1 MGRSKLTVPI
11 ILPVSPVLYLKVNPK
26 MNILVSLLLT
36 AAQVLLNTDPA
47 LSCSAA
53 KHPHFLARQPQL
65 FRFSQDMDRGE
76 KLCMKQ
82 EKGEVVRTLLD
93 SMYLIEL
100 QLMNKQFRV

>member
-1 MGRSKLTVPI
+1 
-11 ILPVSPVLYLKVNPK
+11 

-36 AAQVLLNTDPA
+36 AAQLLLSTDPA

-65 FRFSQDMDRGE
+65 FKYSQDQVRETE

-82 EKGEVVRTLLD
+82 KKDEEVIKLFD
-93 SMYLIEL
+93 SIFLIEV
-100 QLMNKQFRV
+100 K

>member
-1 MGRSKLTVPI
+1 
-11 ILPVSPVLYLKVNPK
+11 

-36 AAQVLLNTDPA
+36 AAQLLLSTNLA

-65 FRFSQDMDRGE
+65 FKYSQDQPREE

-82 EKGEVVRTLLD
+82 HKGEVVRKLVD
-93 SMYLIEL
+93 SIYLIEL
-100 QLMNKQFRV
+100 Q